1 MSDLLTALASKRR
14 LNREA
19 LGDKIR
25 LVLAEK
31 EIAQAKLE
39 TKLETAQAE
48 KEIAQAEKKAAQAE
62 KKAAQAELEATILR
76 LQAKNMEALRLANCV
91 NLRGAIGKSIGWG
104 QS

>member
-19 LGDKIR
+19 LKDKIR

-48 KEIAQAEKKAAQAE
+48 KEIAQAE

>member
-1 MSDLLTALASKRR
+1 M
-14 LNREA
+14 
-19 LGDKIR
+19 
-25 LVLAEK
+25 LAEK

-39 TKLETAQAE
+39 T
-48 KEIAQAEKKAAQAE
+48 AQAE